1 MEQVAELI
9 KKSQAGD
16 RQARDKLI
24 ADNLG
29 LVYSVVARF
38 AGRGHDREELVQIGS
53 IGLIKAIDKFDC
65 SYEVK
70 FSTYAVPVICGE
82 IRRFLRDDGPIKV
95 SRSLKENAWKIRQ
108 AQRELAQE
116 LGREATIE
124 EVSKKTGID
133 REDIVMALDAA
144 VEVESI
150 YKTVYQ
156 SDGNEI
162 FLVDQVVSG
171 QGGSVGCAAGSG
183 TGEDETARLV
193 NELVVKELLDG
204 LSAEEQTL
212 IRLRYFEDKTQT
224 VVAQALGVNQ
234 VKVSRMEKKILL
246 AMRKKLTQ

>member
-1 MEQVAELI
+1 MENTVLI
-9 KKSQAGD
+9 RRAQAGE
-16 RQARDKLI
+16 RESREVLI
-24 ADNLG
+24 EQNLG
-29 LVYSVVARF
+29 LVHHIVKRF
-38 AGRGHDREELVQIGS
+38 LNRGYEAEDLFQIGV
-53 IGLIKAIDKFDC
+53 IGLIKAIDKFDTG
-65 SYEVK
+65 YEVK

-183 TGEDETARLV
+183 TGEDETARLL

-246 AMRKKLTQ
+246 SMRKKLTQ

>member
-1 MEQVAELI
+1 M
-9 KKSQAGD
+9 
-16 RQARDKLI
+16 
-24 ADNLG
+24 
-29 LVYSVVARF
+29 
-38 AGRGHDREELVQIGS
+38 
-53 IGLIKAIDKFDC
+53 
-65 SYEVK
+65 
-70 FSTYAVPVICGE
+70 ICGE

-183 TGEDETARLV
+183 TGEDETARLL

-246 AMRKKLTQ
+246 AMRKRLTQ

>member
-1 MEQVAELI
+1 M
-9 KKSQAGD
+9 
-16 RQARDKLI
+16 
-24 ADNLG
+24 
-29 LVYSVVARF
+29 
-38 AGRGHDREELVQIGS
+38 
-53 IGLIKAIDKFDC
+53 
-65 SYEVK
+65 K

-183 TGEDETARLV
+183 TGEDETARLL

>member
-1 MEQVAELI
+1 
-9 KKSQAGD
+9 
-16 RQARDKLI
+16 
-24 ADNLG
+24 
-29 LVYSVVARF
+29 
-38 AGRGHDREELVQIGS
+38 
-53 IGLIKAIDKFDC
+53 
-65 SYEVK
+65 
-70 FSTYAVPVICGE
+70 
-82 IRRFLRDDGPIKV
+82 
-95 SRSLKENAWKIRQ
+95 
-108 AQRELAQE
+108 
-116 LGREATIE
+116 
-124 EVSKKTGID
+124 
-133 REDIVMALDAA
+133 MALDAA

-183 TGEDETARLV
+183 TGEDETARLL

-246 AMRKKLTQ
+246 SMRKKLTQ